1 MKSGTQ
7 YMKKAE
13 NTNEEIEQQR
23 IKQILE
29 VKNTISEWKN

>member
-1 MKSGTQ
+1 
-7 YMKKAE
+7 MKKAE

>member
-29 VKNTISEWKN
+29 VENTISEWKN